1 MIDLTEEFFTEIY
14 PKYRKIALSINDDK
28 ILDNDITGNCA
39 VLSVRG
45 KSNVRSLSKLISS
58 NGFKPTVLE
67 FEDVL
72 RSKGRVQKKLKNI
85 DILISHAKDTPV
97 HIFSGSE
104 NYHYEKFLGK
114 DGILVRTKFSNYK
127 ITPDEL
133 IRVLFVYIQTTGNL
147 DCHFQDITNYKNV
160 ESLLFPVDIK
170 ETVEYSELLNTY
182 KFEKGLTDIRPV
194 PHKEKKPLF
203 SFIQKKNSKEM
214 SQLVKFTFI
223 CNKKI
228 EKRHLRLL
236 ETELNNIFTM
246 YGRNDLK
253 ANVQT
258 VYEGKLLVGAA

>member
-1 MIDLTEEFFTEIY
+1 MIDLTEEFFTKIY
-14 PKYRKIALSINDDK
+14 PKYRELARSINDDK
-28 ILDNDITGNCA
+28 VLDKNITGNCA

-45 KSNVRSLSKLISS
+45 KSNVRGLSKLISS

-72 RSKGRVQKKLKNI
+72 RSKGRVQKKLRNI

-104 NYHYEKFLGK
+104 NYHYERFLGK

-133 IRVLFVYIQTTGNL
+133 LRILFLYIQTTGNL
-147 DCHFQDITNYKNV
+147 DTHFQDSKNYKNV
-160 ESLLFPVDIK
+160 ETLLFPVDIK
-170 ETVEYSELLNTY
+170 GTVEYSELLITY

-194 PHKEKKPLF
+194 PHKEKKSFL
-203 SFIQKKNSKEM
+203 SFIQKRNSKEI

-223 CNKKI
+223 GNKKI
-228 EKRHLRLL
+228 EKRDLILL
-236 ETELNNIFTM
+236 ETELNKIFNA

-258 VYEGKLLVGAA
+258 IYEGKLMVSAA

>member
-14 PKYRKIALSINDDK
+14 PKYREIARSINDDK
-28 ILDNDITGNCA
+28 VLNKDITGNCA

-85 DILISHAKDTPV
+85 DILISHTKDTPV
-97 HIFSGSE
+97 HLFSGSE
-104 NYHYEKFLGK
+104 NDHYEKFLGK

-133 IRVLFVYIQTTGNL
+133 LRVLFLYIQTTENL
-147 DCHFQDITNYKNV
+147 DSHFQDSTNYKNI

-170 ETVEYSELLNTY
+170 ETAEYSQILHTY

-194 PHKEKKPLF
+194 PHKEKKPLL
-203 SFIQKKNSKEM
+203 SFMQKRNTKET
-214 SQLVKFTFI
+214 SQLIKFTFI
-223 CNKKI
+223 CNEKI

-236 ETELNNIFTM
+236 ETQLNNIFTT

-258 VYEGKLLVGAA
+258 VYEGKILVSAA